1 MDLNTVT
8 TSSPSKATEFIDTVL
23 RLQPKLAAFDC
34 DGTLWSGDSGEGFFD
49 WELKRGLLSDEV
61 SKWAR
66 PRYAEYREGKV
77 GEDQMCGEM
86 VTMHRGMYETDL
98 RRAAIE
104 YFDVHMHD
112 HIFPEMRD
120 LVTRLQQS
128 GCDIWVVSSTNH
140 WVIRAA
146 MRHFSIPE
154 GRIIAAHVEVDK
166 GRITDRLLRVPSGAG
181 KPKFIRA
188 MADADP
194 DAAFGNSRWDA
205 EMLKIAKYPFVVNP
219 NPDLAQLASERRWP
233 IYFPDGTG
241 K

>member
-1 MDLNTVT
+1 MDLNSVT
-8 TSSPSKATEFIDTVL
+8 TTSPTKTTEFIDTVL

-49 WELKRGLLSDEV
+49 WELKRGLLSDEI

-66 PRYAEYREGKV
+66 PRYAEYRDGKV
-77 GEDQMCGEM
+77 SEDQMCGEM
-86 VTMHRGMYETDL
+86 VTMHRGMFETDL

-104 YFDVHMHD
+104 YFDVRMHD
-112 HIFPEMRD
+112 RIFPEMRD

-154 GRIIAAHVEVDK
+154 DRIIAAHVEVDK
-166 GRITDRLLRVPSGAG
+166 GRITDRLIRVPSGAG

-188 MADADP
+188 MAGADP

-205 EMLKIAKYPFVVNP
+205 DMLGMVRHGFAINP
-219 NPDLAQLASERRWP
+219 NPDLAKLANERGWP
-233 IYFPDGTG
+233 IYFPNGTG
-241 K
+241 Q